1 MLVGLVVRV
10 TVAVG
15 TITVDVGLVVSVTV
29 GDGVSEGSKVNVGG
43 NGLGGINCVVSAA
56 QNVQLVKI
64 INRMRSVVSPV
75 LFFIGYPYN
84 LLIQLINTIV
94 SS

>member
-15 TITVDVGLVVSVTV
+15 TITVDVGFVVSVTV
-29 GDGVSEGSKVNVGG
+29 GGIVSEGSKVNVGG
-43 NGLGGINCVVSAA
+43 NGLGGINCVGSAA
-56 QNVQLVKI
+56 QVVQPVI
-64 INRMRSVVSPV
+64 IIDRMKSVVSPA

-84 LLIQLINTIV
+84 LLIPVINTSI